1 MRVGLL
7 NSPASR
13 LRAYWA
19 AYLKELDVEAVTPAV
34 NDAEALALGQQSLP
48 GEPPTVQLA
57 LGRIL
62 GLDAV
67 DAVLVPQ
74 WPAVSGDA
82 WGEALTELLPRRI
95 SGLPTLI
102 AVPDGYSPSPGTDL
116 EGAAAEV
123 GLRVS
128 HNGGAVRGALAKVRP
143 LAAEP
148 RVSIPALGRAGLA
161 TVAVIGPRT
170 LLAED
175 ALSGGLRPA
184 LEASGLY
191 PVFSTELPPGDVL
204 RRAERME
211 NAARIPEGERELF
224 GAASLLSG
232 KSAVRGVVL
241 AAPANDG
248 AAAAA
253 LGRIAARMHLPTLRL
268 DLQAGQ
274 TGFDG
279 LEAFAA
285 RVSPT
290 ALPPQETP

>member
-19 AYLKELDVEAVTPAV
+19 AYLKELDVQTVTPALS
-34 NDAEALALGQQSLP
+34 DAEALALGQQSLP
-48 GEPPTVQLA
+48 GEPTTVQLA

-62 GLDAV
+62 ALDAV

-74 WPAVSGDA
+74 WSAVSGDA
-82 WGEALTELLPRRI
+82 WSEALTELLPRRI

-102 AVPDGYSPSPGTDL
+102 AVADSGGPEL
-116 EGAAAEV
+116 EGHAAEV

-148 RVSIPALGRAGLA
+148 RVSMPPLGRAGLA
-161 TVAVIGPRT
+161 TVAVIGPRV

-175 ALSGGLRPA
+175 ALAGGLRPA
-184 LEASGLY
+184 LEAAGLY
-191 PVFSTELPPGDVL
+191 PVFSPELPQGDVL

-211 NAARIPEGERELF
+211 NAARVPAGERELF

-241 AAPANDG
+241 TAPAGDG
-248 AAAAA
+248 ATAAA
-253 LGRIAARMHLPTLRL
+253 LDRIAARMHLPTLRL
-268 DLQAGQ
+268 DLQAGPTQ
-274 TGFDG
+274 FDG
-279 LEAFAA
+279 LEAFTA
-285 RVSPT
+285 RVNPG